1 MTVFLT
7 LIQQDCSPA
16 PQGECFDDA
25 WVDGNT
31 VFPGKR
37 SADIFFVDLIQIDR
51 CQVHLRLQ
59 HAMACGKP
67 LDQLGEDHFGMGSSE
82 TGGEYRSD
90 LLASVY

>member
-7 LIQQDCSPA
+7 LIQQDCSPT

-59 HAMACGKP
+59 HAMARGKP
-67 LDQLGEDHFGMGSSE
+67 LDQLGEGSLRHGIE
-82 TGGEYRSD
+82 
-90 LLASVY
+90 